1 MLFRVHNCLECI
13 IYRLIISYFIKFWDC
28 IFSNTIYSCS
38 KLFNYRVI
46 RFKSCCDSIVI
57 IVSIASI
64 NRRIFY
70 RERIWRIK
78 WFLILNSFRR
88 IQFMVI
94 FHFSNRWYIYIQS
107 YHNLRL
113 SIFEAIKIVQ
123 RCFIA
128 CTSYHFFPI
137 SKKNIRS
144 TFEILIAPLI
154 QYIIFPFFPFF
165 PLSSLLTTSYLICAK
180 RRLPV

>member
-1 MLFRVHNCLECI
+1 MTNQMIFNIEFFSSNP
-13 IYRLIISYFIKFWDC
+13 IYDW
-28 IFSNTIYSCS
+28 
-38 KLFNYRVI
+38 
-46 RFKSCCDSIVI
+46 
-57 IVSIASI
+57 
-64 NRRIFY
+64 
-70 RERIWRIK
+70 
-78 WFLILNSFRR
+78 
-88 IQFMVI
+88 MVI

-165 PLSSLLTTSYLICAK
+165 PLSSLLATSYLICAK
-180 RRLPV
+180 RRLISYWIFIQARSHSFQVINTSISM